1 MKLSVV
7 IPYYNIACDLLSR
20 CLTSVIEAGLSDYEI
35 ILVDD
40 GSDEDV
46 NEVKVHFRDNK
57 NIIWLC
63 QPHTGLGA
71 ARNNGINHA
80 QGDFI
85 FFLDSDD
92 YIYPDADF
100 PAILQHATETNC
112 DILRFNYKF
121 CTSLDRVNG
130 IQPERIRFTP
140 SADGDT
146 YLSSHNLPGMACVYL
161 FKRSLCQHIGLR
173 FAETGFIEDEVFTTT
188 LHTHAQSIIEC
199 NANVYAYYK
208 RQDSITLTPSIER
221 QILLIE
227 FHLKAINEV
236 DALYKSLRQKG
247 VPSEGVK
254 RKLDS
259 LVVDI
264 VRRIVILPD
273 YKNVWNSYS
282 SKLKEVGLYPLRNVN
297 YTGKHLIF
305 SKLANHTWG
314 RVLLRQLLLHHIH

>member
-1 MKLSVV
+1 MKLSII
-7 IPYYNIACDLLSR
+7 IPYYNISDNLLLR
-20 CLTSVIEAGLSDYEI
+20 CLTSVIEARLNDYEI

-46 NEVKVHFRDNK
+46 NKVRVHFLNHK
-57 NIIWLC
+57 NIIWLS

-71 ARNNGINHA
+71 ARNKGIDHA
-80 QGDFI
+80 QGDYI

-92 YIYPDADF
+92 YVYPDADL
-100 PAILQHATETNC
+100 PAILQHTTETNC
-112 DILRFNYKF
+112 DIMRFNYKF

-130 IQPERIRFTP
+130 IQPEPIRFTP
-140 SADGDT
+140 STEGNK
-146 YLSSHNLPGMACVYL
+146 YLRSRNLPGMACVYL
-161 FKRSLCQHIGLR
+161 FKRLLCQQINLR
-173 FAETGFIEDEVFTTT
+173 FAESGFIEDEVFTTT
-188 LHTHAQSIIEC
+188 LHTHARSIIEC

-221 QILLIE
+221 QLLLIE
-227 FHLKAINEV
+227 YHLKAINEV
-236 DALYKSLRQKG
+236 DALYKNLRQKG
-247 VPSEGVK
+247 IPTEGVK

-264 VRRIVILPD
+264 IRRIVVLPD
-273 YKNVWNSYS
+273 YKDIWNDYC
-282 SKLKEVGLYPLRNVN
+282 SKLKEAGLYPLRNVN

-314 RVLLRQLLLHHIH
+314 RVLLRQLLLRHIH